1 MHLKEAIAKNK
12 LAEFAAEH
20 GKKYPRASK
29 RHFHAL
35 IKAAAL
41 GIAKPK
47 SGNISAGCSRELKRN
62 SNSLAYLCKCFLET

>member
-41 GIAKPK
+41 GTAKPK
-47 SGNISAGCSRELKRN
+47 SKTSRRGARGN
-62 SNSLAYLCKCFLET
+62 

>member
-1 MHLKEAIAKNK
+1 MMHLKEAIAKNK
-12 LAEFAAEH
+12 LAEFAVEH

-29 RHFHAL
+29 KQFHAL

-47 SGNISAGCSRELKRN
+47 PKTSQRGVRGS
-62 SNSLAYLCKCFLET
+62 

>member
-12 LAEFAAEH
+12 LKQFVAEH

-29 RHFHAL
+29 KHFHAL

-41 GIAKPK
+41 GIVKPK
-47 SGNISAGCSRELKRN
+47 SKTSRRDARGN
-62 SNSLAYLCKCFLET
+62 